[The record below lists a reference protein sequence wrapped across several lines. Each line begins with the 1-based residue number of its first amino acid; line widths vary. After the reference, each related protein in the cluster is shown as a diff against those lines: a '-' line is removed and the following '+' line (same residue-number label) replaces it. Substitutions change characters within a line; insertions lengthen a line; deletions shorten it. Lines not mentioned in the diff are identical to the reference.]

1 MGGDQVRKRAFNCG
15 VRCLDRG
22 LDTRELHWM
31 EDAPADAVSQEAL
44 ACYSFHRRRDNAVPC
59 AGDRS
64 LPLEID
70 VVADVLRDEAHRE
83 PVFILVQL
91 IAEEPRFDRIPVAV
105 A

>member
-1 MGGDQVRKRAFNCG
+1 MGGDQVRKRAVNRAI
-15 VRCLDRG
+15 RCLDRG

-44 ACYSFHRRRDNAVPC
+44 ACYSVHRRRDNAVPC

-70 VVADVLRDEAHRE
+70 VVADVLRNEAHRKLF
-83 PVFILVQL
+83 VILVQL
-91 IAEEPRFDRIPVAV
+91 IAEEPGFDRIPVAV
-105 A
+105 T